1 MPQNSTKIR
10 HTKASNLRTL
20 VNNSWVA
27 GQESVSPPRRRLSM
41 SLGRYSG
48 SCTPGK
54 FNGSSAS
61 PPISVMDSDT
71 DQGSDDETKTDP
83 GKSNSKIP
91 SPRIDASP
99 PAAQPPSLVT
109 TEDTTVVGTLQGE
122 SHTQII
128 EENRLRLIEKQ
139 YQILKSLQSDF
150 IRSLE
155 SLDPQESEMIG
166 TYKFMP
172 LVLDENNKWLV
183 KNDDLTLNLPAE
195 SVQDLKDR
203 CEAAVNSGF
212 MLLYDQLECV
222 QLANDE
228 FEASQQKEK
237 LQVSLEGLLK
247 RKVCTIVE
255 SIDLACGSTEG
266 QQDEHDLHMYR
277 KIDELQKQKE
287 VMEAR
292 ILEITE
298 NHNEQMN
305 RLKARFKEDQEN
317 HHSNLEE
324 LQEMLSASKA
334 QRDELER
341 QLMNKDN
348 AIESDKEMTLNHQFE
363 ELSAELVRTRKELK
377 SSKDHISFLESK
389 GKVDSGLI
397 KNLQKRVDELQKSG
411 MWIHFCIAKV
421 QQAMDMHQTSP
432 MSVSSVQLVLADL
445 EHAKS
450 DIYKSQQLVDKLK
463 TQADRDQMM
472 LCRCNAELNTLRLK
486 DTEKQKAYV
495 ELLLESVNND
505 TLIDQMRQKLNA
517 MGDQLSDFVG
527 KLELH
532 MQEIRRLKEFK
543 NFLLEENARIEQ
555 QREGI

>member
-1 MPQNSTKIR
+1 MAAVP
-10 HTKASNLRTL
+10 H
-20 VNNSWVA
+20 
-27 GQESVSPPRRRLSM
+27 GPFSVR
-41 SLGRYSG
+41 
-48 SCTPGK
+48 
-54 FNGSSAS
+54 
-61 PPISVMDSDT
+61 DSDT
-71 DQGSDDETKTDP
+71 DQGSDDELKTDP

-91 SPRIDASP
+91 SPRKDASA

-109 TEDTTVVGTLQGE
+109 TEDTTVVGTQ
-122 SHTQII
+122 
-128 EENRLRLIEKQ
+128 
-139 YQILKSLQSDF
+139 
-150 IRSLE
+150 

-212 MLLYDQLECV
+212 MLLFDQLECV
-222 QLANDE
+222 QLSNDE

-247 RKVCTIVE
+247 RKVCTIVK
-255 SIDLACGSTEG
+255 SIDLVCRSTEG

-305 RLKARFKEDQEN
+305 RLKARLKEDQEN

-389 GKVDSGLI
+389 GKEDSELI
-397 KNLQKRVDELQKSG
+397 QNLQKRVDDLKKSS
-411 MWIHFCIAKV
+411 MWIHFLIAKV
-421 QQAMDMHQTSP
+421 QQAMDMHKTSAMSA
-432 MSVSSVQLVLADL
+432 MSVQHVLADL
-445 EHAKS
+445 NLAKS
-450 DIYKSQQLVDKLK
+450 DIYKSQQLVDELK
-463 TQADRDQMM
+463 AQTNRDQMM
-472 LCRCNAELNTLRLK
+472 LCRYNAEINTLRLK
-486 DTEKQKAYV
+486 DTENQKAYV
-495 ELLLESVNND
+495 ELLLESVNKG

-517 MGDQLSDFVG
+517 MGEQLSDSVG
-527 KLELH
+527 KLEFR

>member
-1 MPQNSTKIR
+1 MQRNSTKIR

-27 GQESVSPPRRRLSM
+27 GQESGSPTRRRLST

-48 SCTPGK
+48 SGTPGA
-54 FNGSSAS
+54 FNGSNAS
-61 PPISVMDSDT
+61 PLISVMDSDT
-71 DQGSDDETKTDP
+71 DQGSDDETKTHP

-99 PAAQPPSLVT
+99 PAAQSPSLVT

-122 SHTQII
+122 SNTRII
-128 EENRLRLIEKQ
+128 EKNRLKPIEKQ

-155 SLDPQESEMIG
+155 SLDPQQSEMIG

-183 KNDDLTLNLPAE
+183 KNDDLTPNLPAE

-203 CEAAVNSGF
+203 CEAAVKSGF
-212 MLLYDQLECV
+212 TLLYDQLECV

-228 FEASQQKEK
+228 LEASQQKEK

-255 SIDLACGSTEG
+255 SIDLVYGSTEG

-277 KIDELQKQKE
+277 QIDELQKQKE

-305 RLKARFKEDQEN
+305 RLKAKLKEDQEN
-317 HHSNLEE
+317 HDSNLEE
-324 LQEMLSASKA
+324 LQKMLSASKA

-363 ELSAELVRTRKELK
+363 ELSAELVRTRKELN
-377 SSKDHISFLESK
+377 SSKDHISFLERK
-389 GKVDSGLI
+389 GEEDSELI
-397 KNLQKRVDELQKSG
+397 QNLQKRVNDLEKSG
-411 MWIHFCIAKV
+411 MWIHFLIAKV
-421 QQAMDMHQTSP
+421 QQAMDMHKTSAMSA
-432 MSVSSVQLVLADL
+432 MSVQHVLADL
-445 EHAKS
+445 ELAKS
-450 DIYKSQQLVDKLK
+450 DMHKSQQLVDELK
-463 TQADRDQMM
+463 AQTNRDQMM
-472 LCRCNAELNTLRLK
+472 LCRYNAEINTLRLK
-486 DTEKQKAYV
+486 DTENQKAYV
-495 ELLLESVNND
+495 ELLLESVNKG
-505 TLIDQMRQKLNA
+505 TLIDKMRQKLNA
-517 MGDQLSDFVG
+517 MGEQLSDSVG
-527 KLELH
+527 KLEFR